1 MNKKL
6 LIALAAAALFVSSN
20 AQPEEA
26 NENGE
31 GNVPSL
37 ENGEGTEGGEVTTPE
52 NNEGINEEAGPTEEA
67 APAEE
72 AVAEE
77 ATPNEEAAPTEEAA
91 PAEEATPNEEG
102 NPDDTEE
109 GNGGTVS
116 PGFLGGKLLATSA
129 GALLAVA
136 ALFVM

>member
-26 NENGE
+26 GENGE
-31 GNVPSL
+31 GNVPV
-37 ENGEGTEGGEVTTPE
+37 ENGEGTDNGEVTVPE
-52 NNEGINEEAGPTEEA
+52 NNEGVNEEATPNEEA

-77 ATPNEEAAPTEEAA
+77 ATPYEEAAPTEEAA

-102 NPDDTEE
+102 NPDNNEE

-129 GALLAVA
+129 GALMAVA
-136 ALFVM
+136 ALFMM